1 MFFLDLDLPG
11 KIYLAGIGG
20 SSMSSL
26 AKILLNRGRE
36 VCGSDM
42 QSSEATDDL
51 IRRGVKVYI
60 GQKAENIAAE
70 MPAAIV
76 KSEAVSQTNPE
87 IVEADKRGIPVFRRA
102 ELLGALLDGYKK
114 TIGVAGT
121 HGKTTT
127 SSMITSVFL
136 ASGTDF
142 SSILGG
148 HMKQLGDGYT
158 IGKTDSVC
166 VFESCE
172 YKESY
177 LYFKS
182 DISVILNIAPDH
194 MEYFGTFDNLINSFR
209 KYLKNTKPGGY
220 VVYNAEDEASI
231 EMIKGYAGNTA
242 SFGLENGRFHAK
254 NVSLEKGCG
263 VFDLY
268 DGEKLLGNVRLAIP
282 GKHNIKNAVAAAAAC
297 TLYGLDVDTVVR
309 GLSEYSGDERR
320 FEYHCVVNGAVI
332 ADDYGHH
339 PDAYKV
345 TFDTARAVGF
355 RRIIAIHQPHTF
367 SRTKILMKEFA
378 QVLSTVDHVI
388 VAPIYAARE
397 TNDLYNVSALD
408 LVKLLPNAEYC
419 ETFEDIAN
427 RVFELA
433 QEGDIFI
440 TLGCGDIYKAAKLIT
455 RLNAERNENEKD

>member
-1 MFFLDLDLPG
+1 MNLDFSG
-11 KIYLAGIGG
+11 KIYLSGIGG

-26 AKILLNRGRE
+26 AKILLLRGKE

-42 QSSEATDDL
+42 QSSEATDEL
-51 IRRGVKVYI
+51 VKKGVKVYI
-60 GQKAENIAAE
+60 GQKAENIEAE

-76 KSEAVSQTNPE
+76 KTEAVSENNPE
-87 IVEADKRGIPVFRRA
+87 IVAAARLGIPVYRRA
-102 ELLGALLDGYKK
+102 ELLGTLLDGYKK

-136 ASGTDF
+136 ASGLDF
-142 SSILGG
+142 SAILGG

-177 LYFKS
+177 LFFKS

-194 MEYFGTFDNLINSFR
+194 MEYFKTEENLINSFR
-209 KYLKNTKPGGY
+209 RYLQNTKPGGY
-220 VVYNAEDEASI
+220 VVYNAEDRASL
-231 EMIKGYAGNTA
+231 EMIEGYEGKKA
-242 SFGLENGRFHAK
+242 SFGIEKGRFHAK
-254 NVSLEKGCG
+254 NVTLEKGRG

-268 DGEKLLGNVRLAIP
+268 DGDTLLGNVRLSIP
-282 GKHNIKNAVAAAAAC
+282 GFHNVKNAVAAAAAC
-297 TLYGLDVDTVVR
+297 TLYGIDAKTVVR
-309 GLSEYSGDERR
+309 GLCDYAGDERR

-339 PDAYKV
+339 PDAYRV

-355 RRIIAIHQPHTF
+355 KRIIAIHQPHTF
-367 SRTKILMKEFA
+367 SRTKLLMKEFA
-378 QVLSTVDHVI
+378 EVLSTVDHVI

-397 TNDLYNVSALD
+397 TNDMYNVYAQD
-408 LVKLLPNAEYC
+408 LVALLPNAEYC
-419 ETFEDIAN
+419 ETFEDIAK
-427 RVFELA
+427 RVFETA
-433 QEGDIFI
+433 REGDIFI

-455 RLNAERNENEKD
+455 KLNAEKNGNGKA